1 MVANLRVRKLMTAG
15 ATIIE
20 PNGRCQA
27 PVALTFPDCSKGIGE
42 LDWQFETMRLC
53 LSEQLSV
60 APRVR

>member
-27 PVALTFPDCSKGIGE
+27 PVAADISPIAPKASETGLGI
-42 LDWQFETMRLC
+42 
-53 LSEQLSV
+53 
-60 APRVR
+60 

>member
-27 PVALTFPDCSKGIGE
+27 PVALTFPDCSKGIG
-42 LDWQFETMRLC
+42 DWIGNLKRWGYAL
-53 LSEQLSV
+53 
-60 APRVR
+60 

>member
-1 MVANLRVRKLMTAG
+1 MTAG